1 MPVAEPIIRPAAK
14 RSLPQAKPLTP
25 KTSRASAAGRQ
36 KKGTPASPAAIARLK
51 AEPVD
56 PLEHEDL
63 KEAAVRNA
71 PAWLVSMVVHMALLV
86 TLGLLYVARQVPNII
101 SLDVVYAEDIGVQ
114 LEDDRLQAASFDTMD
129 VQDPALSLDKLPTDD
144 PLAAPPDI
152 KPELF
157 GFNATDRVTAPS
169 IGLALTGR
177 EEGMKRALLGKYGGT
192 RRTEAA
198 VEMALEWLKRQQRP
212 DGSWSLTGPYTGG
225 GFDENKTS
233 ATAMAL
239 LAYQGAGNTH
249 EKGRFKQQVERGWRY
264 MLKQQDR
271 DGNFFREGVSN
282 HRLYSQAQ
290 AMIAVCEI
298 YGMTKDSMFKEPAQ
312 KAIDYAVKIQ
322 AKEGGWRYNPG
333 SDSDTSV
340 TGWFVMG
347 LQSGLM
353 AGLDVP
359 SPTLERVSKYLD
371 SVQMYGGGFYK
382 YQPIRN
388 GFTPAMT
395 AEGLLCRQYLGWGRD
410 DERLKEGVDFLLENL
425 IDWADRDV
433 YFWYYATQVLHHME
447 GEPWEQWNAV
457 MREELPKHQVT
468 TGEEKGSWS
477 ASGDRWGNH
486 GGRLYTTCMCT
497 FMLEVY
503 YRHLPIYSYR
513 LE

>member
-1 MPVAEPIIRPAAK
+1 
-14 RSLPQAKPLTP
+14 
-25 KTSRASAAGRQ
+25 
-36 KKGTPASPAAIARLK
+36 
-51 AEPVD
+51 
-56 PLEHEDL
+56 
-63 KEAAVRNA
+63 
-71 PAWLVSMVVHMALLV
+71 
-86 TLGLLYVARQVPNII
+86 
-101 SLDVVYAEDIGVQ
+101 
-114 LEDDRLQAASFDTMD
+114 
-129 VQDPALSLDKLPTDD
+129 
-144 PLAAPPDI
+144 
-152 KPELF
+152 
-157 GFNATDRVTAPS
+157 
-169 IGLALTGR
+169 
-177 EEGMKRALLGKYGGT
+177 
-192 RRTEAA
+192 
-198 VEMALEWLKRQQRP
+198 
-212 DGSWSLTGPYTGG
+212 
-225 GFDENKTS
+225 
-233 ATAMAL
+233 
-239 LAYQGAGNTH
+239 
-249 EKGRFKQQVERGWRY
+249 
-264 MLKQQDR
+264 
-271 DGNFFREGVSN
+271 
-282 HRLYSQAQ
+282 
-290 AMIAVCEI
+290 MIAVCEI
-298 YGMTKDSMFKEPAQ
+298 SGMTKDSMFKEPAQ